1 MVPHDESMNGLPGTK
16 HLCWQT
22 AVCVGCLHRKQVE
35 QLATSYL
42 CGCVLRAGWCA
53 FHPLLGS
60 LTSWAAPCFVC
71 SCMQL
76 YVWLGRVT
84 RAKVVAGCVHML
96 TKSLHTRLWISPGN
110 ALSNGSCLVS
120 SLPLHMD
127 LLQLSSS
134 NVTEAVI
141 VAQPE
146 QMMHVVPRPACFAVG
161 ALQQQPAVAELA

>member
-1 MVPHDESMNGLPGTK
+1 
-16 HLCWQT
+16 
-22 AVCVGCLHRKQVE
+22 
-35 QLATSYL
+35 
-42 CGCVLRAGWCA
+42 
-53 FHPLLGS
+53 
-60 LTSWAAPCFVC
+60 
-71 SCMQL
+71 MQL
-76 YVWLGRVT
+76 YAVVCVVGQGHSGQSGGWL
-84 RAKVVAGCVHML
+84 CVHML
-96 TKSLHTRLWISPGN
+96 TKSLHTRLWISPEI

-127 LLQLSSS
+127 LLHSSSS